1 MTTTTN
7 ATTSSTAPVEVS
19 VSVSVDGNH
28 CHFYAICAA
37 EAPEVFRL
45 PSDGRLRYISKP
57 DPSQTAAVLEAA
69 RLCPMQAIHVTVRH
83 GR

>member
-1 MTTTTN
+1 MTATKTANIDTTTL
-7 ATTSSTAPVEVS
+7 E

-37 EAPEVFRL
+37 EAPAVFRL
-45 PSDGRLRYISKP
+45 PTDGRLRYTSKP
-57 DPSQTAAVLEAA
+57 DATHTAAVLEAA

-83 GR
+83 GH